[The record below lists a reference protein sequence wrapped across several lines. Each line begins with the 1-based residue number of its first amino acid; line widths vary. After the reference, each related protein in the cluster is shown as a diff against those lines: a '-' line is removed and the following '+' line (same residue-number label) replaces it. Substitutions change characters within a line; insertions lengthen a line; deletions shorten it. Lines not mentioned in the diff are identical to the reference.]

1 MGRAIARWLLPWA
14 VLAFGCGS
22 GTELAGVLD
31 DLRTVGEE
39 VRKATGHQPV
49 TVKVINERH
58 LSIGMV
64 NSRFASLPADVR
76 RVSARS
82 IAEVGYE
89 SYRSKSRKSLET
101 VTVCF
106 VVHRRYLLLF
116 SYTNATDCQRF
127 RPAELEAEA
136 PSAAQPHGENASGR

>member
-1 MGRAIARWLLPWA
+1 MGPAIARWLLPWA
-14 VLAFGCGS
+14 VLACGCGS
-22 GTELAGVLD
+22 GTELAAVLD

-39 VRKATGHQPV
+39 VRKATGHEPV
-49 TVKVINERH
+49 TVKAINDRH

-76 RVSARS
+76 GVNARN
-82 IAEVGYE
+82 IAKVGYD
-89 SYRSKSRKSLET
+89 SYRSKKSLET

-116 SYTNATDCQRF
+116 SYTNATDCQSF
-127 RPAELEAEA
+127 RPAELRAEA
-136 PSAAQPHGENASGR
+136 PSAAQPYDEDASGR

>member
-1 MGRAIARWLLPWA
+1 MGRAIARCLLPWA
-14 VLAFGCGS
+14 VLACGCGS
-22 GTELAGVLD
+22 GTDLPGVLD

-39 VRKATGHQPV
+39 VRKATGHEPV

-76 RVSARS
+76 GASARN
-82 IAEVGYE
+82 IAKVGYE
-89 SYRSKSRKSLET
+89 SYRSRKSLET

-127 RPAELEAEA
+127 RPAELRAEA
-136 PSAAQPHGENASGR
+136 PSAEQPHGEDASGR